1 MYFNLKTVICFII
14 FVQFLYGQ
22 ETQKEFEKELKI
34 QNSAIESLKEEIE
47 RTKKRIQSES
57 KKEKSSVRKVSSLSE
72 EISLI
77 QRLIKEI
84 KKEES
89 NLLKDIKRTESQI
102 NKSEKQLDELRLRYS
117 KRLKKIYKKGDSSS
131 LEKVLSS
138 TSWRQAIYRAKYLK
152 IISEIDKKTYN
163 AIRSLLIQIGKQKLQ
178 LETALRR
185 KINLKNQREK
195 ALSSLRL
202 KKKNEQRELAKIRQ
216 SQKDLKSYLTEKQAG
231 MRQLEE
237 IIRRIQDDIARV
249 EREERIRK
257 QQLALQ
263 TKEFPK
269 LKGQLSWPAQGR
281 VVSKFG
287 LQWNPKL
294 KTTTENTGIDIKG
307 QPGSQ
312 IKSVLG
318 GVVTTI
324 TFLRGFGTTIII
336 DHGSGF
342 YTVYSHVANIEV
354 TEDSQ
359 VRSGDVIAYMGDSG
373 SINGSQLHFEIW
385 GQGKKLNPEDW
396 LRNK

>member
-1 MYFNLKTVICFII
+1 MYFNLKTLICFII
-14 FVQFLYGQ
+14 FVQFLFGQ

-34 QNSAIESLKEEIE
+34 QNSAIESLKKEIE

-57 KKEKSSVRKVSSLSE
+57 KKEQSSVRKVSSLSE

-89 NLLKDIKRTESQI
+89 NLLRDIKRTESQI
-102 NKSEKQLDELRLRYS
+102 NKSEKELDELRLRYS
-117 KRLKKIYKKGDSSS
+117 KRLKKIYKKGDSSP

-216 SQKDLKSYLTEKQAG
+216 SQKDLKSYLTEKQA
-231 MRQLEE
+231 E
-237 IIRRIQDDIARV
+237 
-249 EREERIRK
+249 
-257 QQLALQ
+257 
-263 TKEFPK
+263 
-269 LKGQLSWPAQGR
+269 
-281 VVSKFG
+281 
-287 LQWNPKL
+287 
-294 KTTTENTGIDIKG
+294 
-307 QPGSQ
+307 
-312 IKSVLG
+312 
-318 GVVTTI
+318 
-324 TFLRGFGTTIII
+324 
-336 DHGSGF
+336 
-342 YTVYSHVANIEV
+342 
-354 TEDSQ
+354 
-359 VRSGDVIAYMGDSG
+359 
-373 SINGSQLHFEIW
+373 
-385 GQGKKLNPEDW
+385 
-396 LRNK
+396 

>member
-1 MYFNLKTVICFII
+1 MNIMVKNII
-14 FVQFLYGQ
+14 YYLLAIHFLLAQ
-22 ETQKEFEKELKI
+22 QTQKEFEKELKI
-34 QNSAIESLKEEIE
+34 QNSAIESLKSEIE
-47 RTKKRIQSES
+47 RTKKKIQSEG
-57 KKEKSSVRKVSSLSE
+57 KREKSSARRVSGLSE

-84 KKEES
+84 KREES
-89 NLLKDIKRTESQI
+89 ALERDINRTEGQI
-102 NKSEKQLDELRLRYS
+102 KKSENELNILRKRYA
-117 KRLKKIYKKGDSSS
+117 KRLATIYKKGESST

-138 TSWRQAIYRAKYLK
+138 TSWRQAIYRAKYLR
-152 IISEIDKKTYN
+152 IISDIDKKTYN
-163 AIRSLLIQIGKQKLQ
+163 TIKSLLIEIGQQKLQ
-178 LETALRR
+178 LEAALRR
-185 KINLKNQREK
+185 KKNLKNEREK
-195 ALSSLRL
+195 SLNSLRI
-202 KKKNEQRELAKIRQ
+202 KKRNEQRELAKIRQ
-216 SQKDLKSYLTEKQAG
+216 SQKELKSYLTEKQAG
-231 MRQLEE
+231 MKQLEE
-237 IIRRIQDDIARV
+237 IIKRIQDDIARV

-269 LKGQLSWPAQGR
+269 LKGQLSWPAEGR
-281 VVSKFG
+281 VISKFG

-307 QPGSQ
+307 KPGSQ
-312 IKSVLG
+312 IRTVLG

-342 YTVYSHVANIEV
+342 YTVYSHVTNIEV

-359 VRSGDVIAYMGDSG
+359 VRGGDVIAYMGDSG

-396 LRNK
+396 LK